1 MTSPASQM
9 PEDPSSSG
17 REDLPAMPAPASP
30 VADANPPADASPAPA
45 DPLANADALA
55 NAASGD
61 TWSEIQAMFVDDPRR
76 SVAEAAS
83 MVDGAISA
91 FIDTAREQQASLAS
105 SWQDQGAGTEELRV
119 ALKSYRAF
127 WSSMV
132 EPRQPA

>member
-9 PEDPSSSG
+9 PEGPSGSG
-17 REDLPAMPAPASP
+17 REEFPPAPAPASP
-30 VADANPPADASPAPA
+30 AADAGPPAAAP
-45 DPLANADALA
+45 PVQADALA
-55 NAASGD
+55 NAASGE

-83 MVDGAISA
+83 MVDEAISA
-91 FIDTAREQQASLAS
+91 FIDAAREQQASLAS
-105 SWQDQGAGTEELRV
+105 SWQDQGAGTEDLRV
-119 ALKSYRAF
+119 ALKSYRAL